1 MYKKDIDRAKFE
13 ELLKTGIS
21 RAEMCDALAVSR
33 NTLVT
38 WVSKTYNCNYTEI
51 KALVCTKLDKSQFEE
66 LCKIQCTQEEI
77 CAVLKA
83 DYKKVD
89 AWCKKE
95 YGCSFAEA
103 QSTYALDGKKSL
115 RRAQFELAKNNPQM
129 AIWLGKQVL
138 GQKDVVEQDIKAV
151 VNDTHTQIIEKL
163 SERVD
168 LKDGEDE

>member
-1 MYKKDIDRAKFE
+1 MKMF
-13 ELLKTGIS
+13 
-21 RAEMCDALAVSR
+21 V
-33 NTLVT
+33 
-38 WVSKTYNCNYTEI
+38 
-51 KALVCTKLDKSQFEE
+51 
-66 LCKIQCTQEEI
+66 
-77 CAVLKA
+77 
-83 DYKKVD
+83 
-89 AWCKKE
+89 
-95 YGCSFAEA
+95 
-103 QSTYALDGKKSL
+103 